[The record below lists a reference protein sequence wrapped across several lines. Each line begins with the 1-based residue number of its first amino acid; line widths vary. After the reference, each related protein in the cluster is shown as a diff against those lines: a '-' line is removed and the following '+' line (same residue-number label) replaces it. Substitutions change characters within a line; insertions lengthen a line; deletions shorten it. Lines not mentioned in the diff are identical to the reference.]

1 MQKINVKVQKILPWA
16 QIPQYDTSNSAGCDI
31 AVAIQND
38 TILYPGEFKS
48 YSTGIAMKIE
58 PGYEAQLRSRAGMA
72 KKGLIVAN
80 APATIDCEHVV
91 ELTVLLANISDRPI
105 KISPGQK
112 VAQMVFAPIVHAE
125 FEC

>member
-31 AVAIQND
+31 AVAIQNE

-72 KKGLIVAN
+72 KKYPTALRLAGSQALRPRLRPPPRAGASRCLS
-80 APATIDCEHVV
+80 AP
-91 ELTVLLANISDRPI
+91 RPL
-105 KISPGQK
+105 
-112 VAQMVFAPIVHAE
+112 
-125 FEC
+125 